1 MSVACDVHIC
11 RRYSVQVLPLQM
23 LTREYRVLHALILT
37 LVLRLWSQATVL
49 AQPAPAMQPIHA
61 SGSTRYNAVTHEQY
75 LQQQA
80 KEAETAARYQAALR
94 KNSRGAREA
103 ARLAALRAKQA
114 RPVSVIAT
122 LVEGSLLA
130 AWALASPQEGNEAVL
145 ALTAVRIGRVEGDSG
160 ARQHENALPA
170 DVKWLV
176 ATGLRAEHTY
186 TVEVNG
192 EEVLTQQSNDTL
204 AAGVALPA
212 GDKHVGGNKNGA
224 DMSEWAE
231 GKVGAQVYYYRSAE
245 PEKIF
250 WELPEIALSSR
261 FETDEL

>member
-1 MSVACDVHIC
+1 
-11 RRYSVQVLPLQM
+11 M
-23 LTREYRVLHALILT
+23 LTRECRFALVGWHSRILG
-37 LVLRLWSQATVL
+37 LVLLLCQPTVL
-49 AQPAPAMQPIHA
+49 AQPAPAMQPMHA
-61 SGSTRYNAVTHEQY
+61 SGSMRYNAVAHERY

-80 KEAETAARYQAALR
+80 KEAEAAARYQAALR

-122 LVEGSLLA
+122 LVEGSMLA

-145 ALTAVRIGRVEGDSG
+145 ALTVVRLGLEGSG
-160 ARQHENALPA
+160 GATQPENALPS

-204 AAGVALPA
+204 AAGVAPA
-212 GDKHVGGNKNGA
+212 AGEKRTEHSRDFA
-224 DMSEWAE
+224 IMSEWAE
-231 GKVGAQVYYYRSAE
+231 GKVGDQVYYYRSAE

-250 WELPEIALSSR
+250 WELPDNALPSR
-261 FETDEL
+261 FEKDEL